1 MLEGALPP
9 PLEIMAD
16 LNSDP
21 PTGAPPPTPLDQSLW
36 GVPTP
41 GESRWPATVAVL
53 AALVI
58 QAILPERLTIGPSW
72 IIPSLELCLLIPLVI
87 ANPSR
92 LSRES
97 RDVRKLSIALIALV
111 SAANIVSLGLLVRV
125 LVNGT
130 KVNGKLLI
138 VAAVGIWI
146 TQVLVFGLWYWET
159 DRGGPIA
166 RTRADHAPPDFLFP
180 QMENPG
186 VHRGDWYPTLYDYV
200 YVSLTNSTA
209 FSPTDTMPL
218 TTRAKALLASQSLV
232 SLTTIAV
239 VGARAVNILS

>member
-1 MLEGALPP
+1 
-9 PLEIMAD
+9 MAD
-16 LNSDP
+16 IDSDP
-21 PTGAPPPTPLDQSLW
+21 PTGAPPPNPLDRSLW
-36 GVPTP
+36 GVPAP

-53 AALVI
+53 GALVI
-58 QAILPERLTIGPSW
+58 QTALPDRLTIGPPW
-72 IIPSLELCLLIPLVI
+72 IVPSLELCLLIPLII

-92 LSRES
+92 LTRDSRG
-97 RDVRKLSIALIALV
+97 RRRLSIALIALV
-111 SAANIVSLGLLVRV
+111 SAANVVSLGLLVRV
-125 LVNGT
+125 LVDGA
-130 KVNGKLLI
+130 KVNGKPLI
-138 VAAVGIWI
+138 LAAVGIWI

-159 DRGGPIA
+159 DRGGPVA

-200 YVSLTNSTA
+200 YISLTNSTA

-218 TTRAKALLASQSLV
+218 TTRAKGLFAAQSLI